1 MVLIV
6 GFLAGDVA
14 ERLSIPRLL
23 GMLVA
28 GVLLGPHALG
38 WISGD
43 LSNLSDDIRMLALT
57 VILFKA
63 GLGLDLASHRQVFSV
78 GQREDLYERGLSGQS
93 YGLQRSMTVTGI
105 SSAMLNMI
113 LLLMMDTQ
121 WMALLS

>member
-6 GFLAGDVA
+6 GFLAGNLA

-63 GLGLDLASHRQVFSV
+63 GLGLDRKKIMAQGS
-78 GQREDLYERGLSGQS
+78 
-93 YGLQRSMTVTGI
+93 T
-105 SSAMLNMI
+105 A
-113 LLLMMDTQ
+113 LLLGIIPCTMEATVLAVAAHYLMG
-121 WMALLS
+121 WNWVIAWLFG